1 MIAEMRRLIKVRPDG
16 AFLQGDFL
24 AGCVGSQE
32 ITSSPSDFRLPV
44 TVAGSG
50 EATSGDKNVD
60 GIYFLHYSCDIKGIH
75 CSARI
80 LVQER
85 IPDGEQK
92 LSGERQIRPVSNGEG
107 VFK

>member
-1 MIAEMRRLIKVRPDG
+1 MIALGLSKI
-16 AFLQGDFL
+16 
-24 AGCVGSQE
+24 GSC
-32 ITSSPSDFRLPV
+32 
-44 TVAGSG
+44 SG
-50 EATSGDKNVD
+50 EAASGDKNVD
-60 GIYFLHYSCDIKGIH
+60 GIYFLHYSGDTKGIH